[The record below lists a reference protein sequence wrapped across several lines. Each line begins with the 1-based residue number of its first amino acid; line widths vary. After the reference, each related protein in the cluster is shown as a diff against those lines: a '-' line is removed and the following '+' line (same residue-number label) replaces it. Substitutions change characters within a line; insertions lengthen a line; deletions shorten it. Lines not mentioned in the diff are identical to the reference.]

1 MSTLPEVLPIRTSD
15 RITYELRA
23 DGLEYGWFAVTRPG
37 DKLAAV
43 ISPISYIDMRQA
55 RAIEDPTAR
64 IDRAIELARVE
75 VFFRG
80 APLGGPGCIPEIHI
94 YSLAAKV
101 FSLSSV
107 GSDPFAEAPAASLP

>member
-1 MSTLPEVLPIRTSD
+1 MALPEVLPIRTTD
-15 RITYELRA
+15 RITYELRPVG
-23 DGLEYGWFAVTRPG
+23 DGHEWFAVAKPG
-37 DKLAAV
+37 DRLAAI

-80 APLGGPGCIPEIHI
+80 APLGGPGCIPELHV

-101 FSLSSV
+101 FALSSV
-107 GSDPFAEAPAASLP
+107 GSDPFSEAPAALQP